1 MRLDGLEI
9 NHDPKHACK
18 CKAHAKKASVHRALA
33 HVAICDGVV
42 EHARSYGPAHRDLE
56 RKSAR
61 PDTERAL

>member
-1 MRLDGLEI
+1 
-9 NHDPKHACK
+9 
-18 CKAHAKKASVHRALA
+18 
-33 HVAICDGVV
+33 VV